1 MYTAS
6 LITGVLD
13 PFTSNG
19 LQSGLVGYV
28 TGYMAGALLLLS
40 AAGTVTMLRRRHR
53 HRLPFLRW
61 ERPDHMAERR
71 PWHAHAAARP
81 MWLCRKARH

>member
-13 PFTSNG
+13 PFANTG

-40 AAGTVTMLRRRHR
+40 AGAAVTLLRRRRHR
-53 HRLPFLRW
+53 LPYLRW

-71 PWHAHAAARP
+71 PWHAQAAPRP